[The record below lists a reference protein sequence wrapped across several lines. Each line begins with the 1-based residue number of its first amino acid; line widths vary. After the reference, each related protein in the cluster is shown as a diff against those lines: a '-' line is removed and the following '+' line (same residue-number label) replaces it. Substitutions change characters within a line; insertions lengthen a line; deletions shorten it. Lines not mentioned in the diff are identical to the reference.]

1 MEVFVIANIKGG
13 VGKSTIAVNLA
24 VAKALEGKKVLLI
37 DTDLQAN
44 ALGFVEL
51 RRQKGK
57 KDITGVL
64 IPRPV
69 IHKQIE
75 DFKNF
80 DAVVIDVGAKDT
92 QTFRSAIVTSYIYG
106 KLIVPVLPSPYDV
119 WTLEDTLKVV
129 EEIYEQLGMG
139 YGIRKEPL
147 IVFNQV
153 LRTKLFEDTDKA
165 VNELKQNFDFQLLNS
180 KLFQRVVYRKSLSE
194 GKGVLEMDDKKAKE
208 EFRSFVNELNQLN
221 SVS

>member
-1 MEVFVIANIKGG
+1 MEVLVIANIKGG
-13 VGKSTIAVNLA
+13 VGKSTLAVNLA
-24 VAKALEGKKVLLI
+24 VAKTLEGKKVLLI

-51 RRQKGK
+51 RCQNGK

-64 IPRPV
+64 IPKPV

-75 DFKNF
+75 DFSDF
-80 DAVVIDVGAKDT
+80 DTVIIDVGAKDT
-92 QTFRSAIVTSYIYG
+92 QTFRSSIVASYFG

-129 EEIYEQLGMG
+129 KEIYEQLDMVHNLNP
-139 YGIRKEPL
+139 KPL
-147 IVFNQV
+147 VVLNQV
-153 LRTKLFEDTDKA
+153 IRSTISEDTLQALSDLQR
-165 VNELKQNFDFQLLNS
+165 EFQFISLNS

-194 GKGVLEMDDKKAKE
+194 GKGVLEMHDPKAIE
-208 EFRSFVNELNQLN
+208 EFTNFVNEIN
-221 SVS
+221 SIDFS

>member
-1 MEVFVIANIKGG
+1 MEIFVVANIKGG

-51 RRQKGK
+51 RRQSGK
-57 KDITGVL
+57 EDITGVL

-69 IHKQIE
+69 IHKQLQ

-80 DAVVIDVGAKDT
+80 DAIVIDVGAKDT
-92 QTFRSAIVTSYIYG
+92 QTFRSAIVTSYLYG
-106 KLIVPVLPSPYDV
+106 KLIIPVLPSPYDV

-129 EEIYEQLGMG
+129 EEIYGQLEMG
-139 YGIRKEPL
+139 YGTKKEPL

-153 LRTKLFEDTDKA
+153 LRTKIFEDTDRA
-165 VNELKQNFDFQLLNS
+165 IRELKQNFNFRLLNS
-180 KLFQRVVYRKSLSE
+180 KLFQRVVYRKSLGE
-194 GKGVLEMDDKKAKE
+194 GKGVMEMDDKKAKN
-208 EFRSFVNELNQLN
+208 EFQSFVSELNQL
-221 SVS
+221 SLIS